1 MLSRS
6 ICQFLMG
13 FFLFN
18 DGLFVYISDKQAQ
31 SESPRDSRPL
41 QRSKCQQTNQEWPHR
56 ASLKRNCTLHS
67 LFYQIYFGD
76 GSAKSSKRIRQHYFG
91 INKIQV
97 LAFLNSHPIHSKSNP
112 TFKNKAPLQPI
123 VSQQIMERHQV
134 DLVSFEKKMWLN
146 LITNV
151 IRKF

>member
-6 ICQFLMG
+6 ICQFLI

-41 QRSKCQQTNQEWPHR
+41 QRSECQQTNQEWPHR
-56 ASLKRNCTLHS
+56 ASLKRNWTLHS

-134 DLVSFEKKMWLN
+134 DLVSFEKKCG
-146 LITNV
+146 
-151 IRKF
+151 

>member
-1 MLSRS
+1 MKDYLCIFQISKHNLKAPVIADPYKGQNVSRLTKNGS
-6 ICQFLMG
+6 IVLPC
-13 FFLFN
+13 
-18 DGLFVYISDKQAQ
+18 
-31 SESPRDSRPL
+31 
-41 QRSKCQQTNQEWPHR
+41 
-56 ASLKRNCTLHS
+56 RNWTLHL

-76 GSAKSSKRIRQHYFG
+76 GSANSSKRIRQHYFG

-97 LAFLNSHPIHSKSNP
+97 FAFLNSHPIHSKSNP

-151 IRKF
+151 ICKF